1 MSCLL
6 RDGGPAVPGGFSK
19 RALEYVAPGVR
30 GLLHADRNFRAREFC
45 VDALADG
52 RWDRR
57 DGDQKQVMYNRIT
70 PRGPVTWP
78 EKQRLVVWGARI
90 PFVGGYNERVLC
102 SLEGLRSAAAFQHLS
117 PGVLIVLLTGV
128 QAPFFWGTSVFV

>member
-30 GLLHADRNFRAREFC
+30 GLLHADRNFWAREFC

-52 RWDRR
+52 WWDRR
-57 DGDQKQVMYNRIT
+57 DGDKKQVMCYSLT
-70 PRGPVTWP
+70 P
-78 EKQRLVVWGARI
+78 
-90 PFVGGYNERVLC
+90 
-102 SLEGLRSAAAFQHLS
+102 
-117 PGVLIVLLTGV
+117 
-128 QAPFFWGTSVFV
+128 